1 MLKSNH
7 TGIFNTVRNN
17 DIVIA
22 NGGIS
27 RSVAIQKIINK
38 RKCYNNS
45 GSPRHFRGSWWLN
58 QKLSLRTNA
67 VSVAIQKNSNIHKWR
82 NIPGSPQS
90 ELNSSFVMTK
100 WKIVIASERSKCG
113 NPEKL
118 SINVNVITIL
128 DHHSRDFISPSWW
141 LNEKLSLRANRI
153 WAWQSRNNTHHD
165 DKIYYKFLIFYL

>member
-45 GSPRHFRGSWWLN
+45 GSPRHFRGS
-58 QKLSLRTNA
+58 
-67 VSVAIQKNSNIHKWR
+67 
-82 NIPGSPQS
+82 
-90 ELNSSFVMTK
+90 
-100 WKIVIASERSKCG
+100 
-113 NPEKL
+113 
-118 SINVNVITIL
+118 
-128 DHHSRDFISPSWW
+128 
-141 LNEKLSLRANRI
+141 
-153 WAWQSRNNTHHD
+153 
-165 DKIYYKFLIFYL
+165 